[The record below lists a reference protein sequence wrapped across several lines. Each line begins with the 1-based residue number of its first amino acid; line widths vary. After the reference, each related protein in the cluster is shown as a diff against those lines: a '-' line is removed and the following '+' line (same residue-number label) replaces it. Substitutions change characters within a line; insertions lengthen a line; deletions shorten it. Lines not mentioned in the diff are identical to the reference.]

1 MPEGGGGWE
10 GQCVLST
17 TITKPSATTVDV
29 QHKGPFQKHPPTTT
43 ARLPPSHFFHFYFFS
58 FLLEIAENITRVTP
72 PPSGSNPDILLY
84 NSYYYSFAFFWM
96 YTFPCLFYFFL
107 FKNIPLPTYL
117 HSQLH
122 SDDVDDCWHIPAFQR
137 RSPSPAINFCINS
150 NKMTAGAE
158 MEVDGNLVFSSLSLF
173 CLFHMPRWGNYVAQ
187 HPVDTD
193 RMYRQSKAHYT
204 SIYVRP
210 NIPFVLR
217 ADERWNVWTRYKF
230 SLITRREK
238 FWLAPRAHVDA
249 TSPFVL
255 II

>member
-84 NSYYYSFAFFWM
+84 NSYYYSFAFFSM

-137 RSPSPAINFCINS
+137 RSPSPAIKFCINS

-158 MEVDGNLVFSSLSLF
+158 MEVDGNLVFLFSFSFLSFPYAPLGQLR
-173 CLFHMPRWGNYVAQ
+173 CSTPR
-187 HPVDTD
+187 
-193 RMYRQSKAHYT
+193 RYRS
-204 SIYVRP
+204 
-210 NIPFVLR
+210 
-217 ADERWNVWTRYKF
+217 
-230 SLITRREK
+230 
-238 FWLAPRAHVDA
+238 HV
-249 TSPFVL
+249 
-255 II
+255 